1 MHRLGAQA
9 LHLRQPW
16 EGARSLHESHPRHLS
31 SVGDCSPRRVPRNSI
46 QCPGDRTD
54 CLVQLGSGKPPPFFP
69 LFSHADITH
78 LFLQINRFI
87 HPALLD
93 CVAAYTC
100 VRESPALT
108 VPQMETFFQKHLQ
121 NRATCSSS
129 GPSNLW
135 DYATA
140 YTILTGVVQTSVTR
154 SQLKKNPFSS
164 NNPFA
169 GSNQRGNHTVQFQHI
184 SGSNISNGSHF
195 RNQRGKPKGNRGVGK
210 RGGGQNSA
218 QGNNHVANPAQVV
231 TPPFSFSL
239 LLPRSLKYLLSAHLH
254 PRGTQHLPQ
263 LQ

>member
-1 MHRLGAQA
+1 M
-9 LHLRQPW
+9 
-16 EGARSLHESHPRHLS
+16 
-31 SVGDCSPRRVPRNSI
+31 
-46 QCPGDRTD
+46 
-54 CLVQLGSGKPPPFFP
+54 
-69 LFSHADITH
+69 
-78 LFLQINRFI
+78 
-87 HPALLD
+87 D

-231 TPPFSFSL
+231 TPPPFFSL
-239 LLPRSLKYLLSAHLH
+239 FLQHAPGRFEVLAAPRELADPPRPRSTGPARESKEGEL
-254 PRGTQHLPQ
+254 Q
-263 LQ
+263 L

>member
-1 MHRLGAQA
+1 M
-9 LHLRQPW
+9 
-16 EGARSLHESHPRHLS
+16 
-31 SVGDCSPRRVPRNSI
+31 
-46 QCPGDRTD
+46 
-54 CLVQLGSGKPPPFFP
+54 
-69 LFSHADITH
+69 
-78 LFLQINRFI
+78 
-87 HPALLD
+87 D

-231 TPPFSFSL
+231 TPPFFPFPSCCPDL
-239 LLPRSLKYLLSAHLH
+239 LNTYFQLTSTLAGRNICLNFN
-254 PRGTQHLPQ
+254 RGKTCPNVAADGSQCTKKNGQTYWHICARVKANGKACGSNNHNAMTHH
-263 LQ
+263 